1 MITKKSSTTYK
12 NKSVEK
18 TSAPLL
24 SAKLLRSSSS
34 RLVVKPSNQKISLHK
49 LESKNVP
56 ANKTHSECL
65 TSESTVQSDRQNDSE
80 SAQV

>member
-1 MITKKSSTTYK
+1 MIMKKPSAAKT
-12 NKSVEK
+12 KSVDK
-18 TSAPLL
+18 TPAPLL

-34 RLVVKPSNQKISLHK
+34 RLVVKPTNQKISLHK
-49 LESKNVP
+49 LESNNVS

-80 SAQV
+80 PAQV